1 MKKFNGTDYDGL
13 LPLAYNA
20 LNSQQLDGKTFNEI
34 QNLLTSTDLY
44 LYTGTYRGTGQYGE
58 SNPTSITFPFEPIL
72 LLGGVFANI
81 FYYDDTNTSVLDG
94 NIAIL
99 TPISNTRYDKLP
111 DQLYVKMS
119 EDRKTI
125 SWYYDGKTNPALSQ
139 NNQNGILY
147 LYAAI
152 GGYNMGE
159 QTEWLFT
166 ESQTWTVPKTGNYH
180 LELYGNGGRSTYK
193 GTYDMG
199 SDRSGAATGGTSC
212 QIYDSISLTK
222 GSVVNIACY
231 PYISGQNPRGSSFGS
246 YSVAAGGDGTAT
258 YSTYGSQFVVTA
270 GKGSG
275 NKGVDGGTDTQYNY
289 GAQVGRTFSS
299 RIYSKTYGYSE
310 SAGNYDS
317 NTNKYSP
324 RAVYLSYLG
333 N

>member
-1 MKKFNGTDYDGL
+1 MRKFNGTDYDSL

-34 QNLLTSTDLY
+34 QNLFTSTDLY
-44 LYTGTYRGTGQYGE
+44 LCTGKYTGTGQYGYN
-58 SNPTSITFPFEPIL
+58 NPTSITFPFVPI
-72 LLGGVFANI
+72 
-81 FYYDDTNTSVLDG
+81 
-94 NIAIL
+94 IL
-99 TPISNTRYDKLP
+99 IGPIGPISLDMNSRPVNMVSAMQTSYI
-111 DQLYVKMS
+111 QSYWFSTNGYVSLKIS
-119 EDRKTI
+119 QDRKTI
-125 SWYYDGKTNPALSQ
+125 SWYGDDANAQSNFRETAY
-139 NNQNGILY
+139 Y
-147 LYAAI
+147 YAAI
-152 GGYNMGE
+152 GGYDMGY

-193 GTYDMG
+193 NTYDMG
-199 SDRSGAATGGTSC
+199 SARSGAATGGTSC

-222 GSVVNIACY
+222 GSAINIVCY
-231 PYISGQNPRGSSFGS
+231 PYTSGQNPRGSSFGS

-258 YSTYGSQFVVTA
+258 YSTSTGQFVVTA

-275 NKGVDGGTDTQYNY
+275 NKGVDGATDTQYNY
-289 GAQVGRTFSS
+289 GAQVGRIFSS
-299 RIYSKTYGYSE
+299 RIYSKKYGYSE
-310 SAGNYDS
+310 SAGNYDA

>member
-20 LNSQQLDGKTFNEI
+20 LNSQQLDGKTFDEI

-44 LYTGTYRGTGQYGE
+44 LYTGTYRGTGTYGK
-58 SNPTSITFPFEPIL
+58 SNPTSITFPFQPIL
-72 LLGGVFANI
+72 LLGGVFGGM
-81 FYYDDTNTSVLDG
+81 YYSESGSSILAG
-94 NIAIL
+94 NMAIL
-99 TPISNTRYDKLP
+99 TSISSTKYDGLSG
-111 DQLYVKMS
+111 QLHVKMS
-119 EDRKTI
+119 GDRKTI
-125 SWYYDGKTNPALSQ
+125 SWYYSGGTNPAQEQ
-139 NNQNGILY
+139 NNASGRLY

-152 GGYNMGE
+152 GGYNMGV

-193 GTYDMG
+193 DTYDMG
-199 SDRSGAATGGTSC
+199 SARSGAATGGTSC

-222 GSVVNIACY
+222 GSAINIVCY
-231 PYISGQNPRGSSFGS
+231 PYTSGQNPRGSSFGS

-258 YSTYGSQFVVTA
+258 YSTLTSQFIVTA

-275 NKGVDGGTDTQYNY
+275 NKGVDGGTDTSHDY
-289 GAQVGRTFSS
+289 GAQVGRIFSS
-299 RIYSKTYGYSE
+299 RIYSWKYGYSE
-310 SAGNYDS
+310 SAGNFDA